1 MHPHINPAAIKHLPA
16 LLIVMIKELIFFSKF
31 IIILSL
37 YSIQVIFNS
46 LASKRVLKFI
56 FKPISLP
63 VSHVSTK
70 IINLVDPPT
79 PQQIA
84 AIDLIELAYNEL
96 RAKKVRTVITVGGM
110 SLGFGLIIFLL
121 SIGYGLEK
129 VVVSRVASLT
139 EIKQADV
146 IVGQTS
152 NLAISDEVIDS
163 IQKINQVTEVFP
175 QISTVAKISFNNSVA
190 DAVAYGVTTSF
201 LEQSAIQPNH
211 GEIFKDEIYAALP
224 KSNPA
229 AEASPDQAT
238 DSGEV
243 AGTNIEQ
250 LSQIALGQEINK
262 IRYSLLPL
270 IWQSVY
276 DSPTATANLLGY
288 TQRQV
293 GNQEAGEVWGDPYPE
308 TGSKIQAVD
317 ENQRRYQSWIQDT
330 FPLWEKKTC
339 DIARPDCVDGN
350 YIALKTNSAQTTSHG
365 FIKQDQVNLE
375 RYQITIEK
383 RELSQGKKV
392 EDIQFGLTTNTLI
405 KLHSQPE
412 STSFLAG
419 LATKNDTD
427 TVEFISGELVLGSYY
442 YSEND
447 LGNVAQDSRGNRL
460 GYWIR
465 AEYPVWQQIE
475 CGSDCENYYLPLLDD
490 NNKQKKQL
498 AFIRADDATLLNPVR
513 KFELLNREGQVLGET
528 TEGGALITATESGVM
543 SQLINQFPDSTNSA
557 NFSSTRSSDATLSA
571 TIAGQLEDD
580 LDWALIAS
588 QAGIIKPKEA
598 EILPIPSSIK
608 KVAIV
613 NSAFLSML
621 GITAEEALGK
631 NFTTKY
637 LFDGQLFGQNDYLA
651 ESEEIEYKIIGVL
664 PDTKTPFFYVPFSDL
679 QSFSLTEYS
688 QLKIMVDETAQLA
701 KVRTDIEAMG
711 FKTSSVVDTVER
723 INSLF
728 ATLRVALLIL
738 GMVALGVAAL
748 GMFNTLTV
756 SLLEK
761 TRQVGLMKAMGMKS
775 HEVKRLFL
783 AESVIMGVSGG
794 LMGLMM
800 AFLAGKA
807 VSAVLSSLA
816 IANGVGVLDV
826 AHIPPALALTVMLFS
841 FLIGVGTGWYP
852 SHRATRISALNALRY
867 E

>member
-1 MHPHINPAAIKHLPA
+1 MRPHFNPATIKHLPA
-16 LLIVMIKELIFFSKF
+16 QLLSFIKELVFFSKF

-37 YSIQVIFNS
+37 YSLMAILNS
-46 LASKRVLKFI
+46 LANKRILKIVFR
-56 FKPISLP
+56 PISVP
-63 VSHVSTK
+63 VNKVLLKLITL
-70 IINLVDPPT
+70 IDPPT
-79 PQQIA
+79 PQQISA
-84 AIDLIELAYNEL
+84 VDLIELAYEEL
-96 RAKKVRTVITVGGM
+96 RAKKVRTIITIGGM

-163 IQKINQVTEVFP
+163 IQKIDQITEVFP

-201 LEQSAIQPNH
+201 LEQSAIQPSH
-211 GEIFKDEIYAALP
+211 GEIFKEEVYAALP
-224 KSNPA
+224 KSDSA
-229 AEASPDQAT
+229 AEANPDQVG
-238 DSGEV
+238 DDGEV
-243 AGTNIEQ
+243 AGTSIEQ
-250 LSQIALGQEINK
+250 LAQISLGQEINK

-270 IWQSVY
+270 IWQPVY
-276 DSPTATANLLGY
+276 DSPTTKANLLGY

-293 GNQEAGEVWGDPYPE
+293 GDQEASEVWGDPYPE
-308 TGSKIQAVD
+308 TGNKIQAVD
-317 ENQRRYQSWIQDT
+317 EDQRLYQSWIQDT
-330 FPLWEKKTC
+330 FPLWEKTTC
-339 DIARPDCVDGN
+339 DVALIDCFDGN
-350 YIALKTNSAQTTSHG
+350 YKPLKNNSAQTTASG
-365 FIKQDQVNLE
+365 FIKQDQVNIE

-383 RELSQGKKV
+383 RELSLGKKI

-405 KLHSQPE
+405 DLHSQPQ
-412 STSFLAG
+412 SSDVLVG

-427 TVEFISGELVLGSYY
+427 TVEFISGELVLGGYY

-447 LGNVAQDSRGNRL
+447 LGNVAQDPRGNRL

-465 AEYPVWQQIE
+465 AEFPVWQQID
-475 CGSDCENYYLPLLDD
+475 CGSNCQDYFLPLQGDD
-490 NNKQKKQL
+490 GKQKKQL
-498 AFIRADDATLLNPVR
+498 AFIKADDATLLNPVR
-513 KFELLNREGQVLGET
+513 KFELINQEGQVLGET
-528 TEGGALITATESGVM
+528 TEGGVLAEATESGVI
-543 SQLINQFPDSTNSA
+543 SELIDQFTDSTDSA
-557 NFSSTRSSDATLSA
+557 DFSFSESSDATLSA
-571 TIAGQLEDD
+571 ALAGQAEDD

-598 EILPIPSSIK
+598 EILPPPSSIK

-621 GITAEEALGK
+621 GLTADDAVGQI
-631 NFTTKY
+631 FTTKY

-679 QSFSLTEYS
+679 QGFALKEYS
-688 QLKIMVDETAQLA
+688 QLKIMVEETVQLA

-728 ATLRVALLIL
+728 ATLRAALLIL

-794 LMGLMM
+794 VLGLVL
-800 AFLAGKA
+800 AFLAGKL

-816 IANGVGVLDV
+816 FASGVGVLDV
-826 AHIPPALALTVMLFS
+826 AHIPPGLALVVMLFS